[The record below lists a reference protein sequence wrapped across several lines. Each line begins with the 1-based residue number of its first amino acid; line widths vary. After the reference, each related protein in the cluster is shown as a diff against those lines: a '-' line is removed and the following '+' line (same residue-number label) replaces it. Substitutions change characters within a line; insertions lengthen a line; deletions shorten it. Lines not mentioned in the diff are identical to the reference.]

1 MSARVLVVDD
11 IEVNVR
17 LLEAKLLSEYYD
29 VLTASNGPQ
38 ALEIARRE
46 SPDIVLLDVMMPG
59 MDGLEVCKRLKTDPA
74 TRHIPVVMVTAL
86 SDVADRL
93 KGLEVG
99 ADDFLT
105 KPVNDV
111 ALFARVRSL
120 IRLKRTL
127 DEWLLR
133 EEINGRLAALPGD
146 VVAPEVEA
154 VAPGNILVLED
165 NALAGNKLT
174 QILKPLSVELTLV
187 KTNAEAYQL
196 SSQGTYDVIII
207 SMALEREDPLRLVS
221 QLRAV
226 EQTRQLPILLIL
238 DDGDYPRLAK
248 GLDLGANDYII
259 RPVDRNELI
268 ARTRIQ
274 IKRKRL
280 QDQLL
285 DNYKRGLTLALTD
298 GLTGLYNRRYL
309 TAHIDT
315 LFGRTGGP
323 MKDVAILMFDIDRFK
338 QVNDTF
344 GHSVGDE
351 VLVEVARRTLGN
363 VRGFDL
369 VARYGGEEFVVVMPE
384 SALSAA
390 GSVADRLRRAIGDT
404 MMDMATAPHSLE
416 VTISIGVAVSGPDA
430 LTPAQL
436 LRNADEALYAAKH
449 AGRNRVMIW
458 EREGTVPFIPDG
470 IAP

>member
-1 MSARVLVVDD
+1 
-11 IEVNVR
+11 
-17 LLEAKLLSEYYD
+17 
-29 VLTASNGPQ
+29 
-38 ALEIARRE
+38 
-46 SPDIVLLDVMMPG
+46 
-59 MDGLEVCKRLKTDPA
+59 
-74 TRHIPVVMVTAL
+74 
-86 SDVADRL
+86 VADRL
-93 KGLEVG
+93 RGLEVG

-105 KPVNDV
+105 KPVNDI

-146 VVAPEVEA
+146 GAVPEVEQ

-165 NALAGNKLT
+165 NPLAGTKLT
-174 QILKPLSVELTLV
+174 QILKPLASELTLV
-187 KTNAEAYQL
+187 KTNAETYQL
-196 SSQGTYDVIII
+196 SGQGTYDVIII

-298 GLTGLYNRRYL
+298 GLTGLYNRRYM
-309 TAHIDT
+309 TAHLDT
-315 LFGRTGGP
+315 LFGRSGSP
-323 MKDVAILMFDIDRFK
+323 MKDVAVLMFDIDRFK
-338 QVNDTF
+338 QVNDTY

-369 VARYGGEEFVVVMPE
+369 VARYGGEEFVVVMPD
-384 SALSAA
+384 SALGPA
-390 GSVADRLRRAIGDT
+390 GSVGDRVRRAIGDR
-404 MMDMATAPHSLE
+404 PIEVSIGPKSLA
-416 VTISIGVAVSGPDA
+416 VTISIGVAMSGPDA
-430 LTPAQL
+430 TTPAKL

-449 AGRNRVMIW
+449 AGRNRVMVW
-458 EREGTVPFIPDG
+458 QQGVCGPFVPDG
-470 IAP
+470 ILP

>member
-1 MSARVLVVDD
+1 
-11 IEVNVR
+11 
-17 LLEAKLLSEYYD
+17 
-29 VLTASNGPQ
+29 
-38 ALEIARRE
+38 
-46 SPDIVLLDVMMPG
+46 
-59 MDGLEVCKRLKTDPA
+59 
-74 TRHIPVVMVTAL
+74 
-86 SDVADRL
+86 
-93 KGLEVG
+93 
-99 ADDFLT
+99 
-105 KPVNDV
+105 
-111 ALFARVRSL
+111 
-120 IRLKRTL
+120 
-127 DEWLLR
+127 
-133 EEINGRLAALPGD
+133 
-146 VVAPEVEA
+146 
-154 VAPGNILVLED
+154 
-165 NALAGNKLT
+165 
-174 QILKPLSVELTLV
+174 
-187 KTNAEAYQL
+187 
-196 SSQGTYDVIII
+196 
-207 SMALEREDPLRLVS
+207 
-221 QLRAV
+221 
-226 EQTRQLPILLIL
+226 
-238 DDGDYPRLAK
+238 
-248 GLDLGANDYII
+248 LDLGANDYII

-344 GHSVGDE
+344 GHAVGDE

-390 GSVADRLRRAIGDT
+390 GSVADRLRRAIGERLMEVST
-404 MMDMATAPHSLE
+404 GPRHLE

-449 AGRNRVMIW
+449 AGRNRVMVW
-458 EREGTVPFIPDG
+458 EREGTVPFVPDG